1 MPVRPSRKKPFKDL
15 IDEDWKIE
23 TNTLARLRVLY
34 DEIGERGPMMTDR
47 QFAEL
52 VAIRTAWEVRR

>member
-1 MPVRPSRKKPFKDL
+1 MPARPRGKPFKDMT
-15 IDEDWKIE
+15 DED
-23 TNTLARLRVLY
+23 NTVGEKTLWRLRILLGQLQPGVVM
-34 DEIGERGPMMTDR
+34 DDV

>member
-1 MPVRPSRKKPFKDL
+1 MAVRPSRKKPFKDMT
-15 IDEDWKIE
+15 DEDWKLE

-47 QFAEL
+47 QLAEL
-52 VAIRTAWEVRR
+52 VAIRAAWEVRQ

>member
-1 MPVRPSRKKPFKDL
+1 MPARPRGKPLRDM
-15 IDEDWKIE
+15 IDEDVKTE

-34 DEIGERGPMMTDR
+34 DEIGERGPMMTDQ

-52 VAIRTAWEVRR
+52 VAIRTAWEA

>member
-1 MPVRPSRKKPFKDL
+1 MPARPRGKPFADMV
-15 IDEDWKIE
+15 DEDVKTE

-34 DEIGERGPMMTDR
+34 DEIGERGPMMDDV

-52 VAIRTAWEVRR
+52 VAIRIAWEVRQ

>member
-1 MPVRPSRKKPFKDL
+1 MAVRPSRKKPLRDM
-15 IDEDWKIE
+15 IDEDWKSE

-47 QFAEL
+47 QLAEL
-52 VAIRTAWEVRR
+52 GAIRQAWEVAQ

>member
-1 MPVRPSRKKPFKDL
+1 MPARPRGKPFADMV
-15 IDEDWKIE
+15 DEDWKIE
-23 TNTLARLRVLY
+23 TGTLARLRILLGQLQHGVVM
-34 DEIGERGPMMTDR
+34 DDV